1 MLVLILHYSLKTT
14 GVVFRVHFPLL
25 VTVGVHASTYR
36 LEHMTLDVTVEG

>member
-14 GVVFRVHFPLL
+14 GVVHFPLL